1 MEKNSVMSF
10 LSPENQ
16 AALAERL
23 QQMDNSEPTETTQ
36 EVVEVQETQ
45 ETQAE
50 TAPSEEVGTE
60 RDVNVAEDSSPS
72 DENSIPY
79 SRFKSVI
86 ESRNEF
92 KSKVSDLERQL
103 EELRAAQENK
113 TTEETQEDDLFGYL
127 DDAYEEDPKYSELE
141 KRLEKFEMYQ
151 AEVDLQKEI
160 SMTKQAFP
168 NVPEEV
174 LLNAVIHDADA
185 DLMEIAHKYDMF
197 VDNIRKEALKGY
209 TPAASQ
215 PVETPSAPRRVSP
228 AGAAG
233 ATFDASVNK
242 PKNMDDAKASFMD
255 YLRQNWK

>member
-1 MEKNSVMSF
+1 MSF

-50 TAPSEEVGTE
+50 TAPSEEAGTE
-60 RDVNVAEDSSPS
+60 RDVNVAEDSSSS

-92 KSKVSDLERQL
+92 KTKVSDLERQL

-113 TTEETQEDDLFGYL
+113 TTEESTEEDDLFGYL
-127 DDAYEEDPKYSELE
+127 DNEDNYEDPKYSELE

-185 DLMEIAHKYDMF
+185 DLMEIAYKYDMF

-209 TPAASQ
+209 APAASQ

>member
-1 MEKNSVMSF
+1 MSF
-10 LSPENQ
+10 LNEEKQ
-16 AALAERL
+16 AELAERL

-36 EVVEVQETQ
+36 EVVEVQETPQ
-45 ETQAE
+45 TQAE
-50 TAPSEEVGTE
+50 TAPSEEAGTE
-60 RDVNVAEDSSPS
+60 RDVNVAEDSSSS

-92 KSKVSDLERQL
+92 KTKVSDLERQL
-103 EELRAAQENK
+103 EELRSAQENK
-113 TTEETQEDDLFGYL
+113 TTETQEDDLFGYL
-127 DDAYEEDPKYSELE
+127 DNEDDYEDPRYSELE

-160 SMTKQAFP
+160 SMTKEAFP
-168 NVPEEV
+168 SVPEEV

-209 TPAASQ
+209 APAASQ
-215 PVETPSAPRRVSP
+215 PVEAPSAPRRVSP

>member
-1 MEKNSVMSF
+1 MSF

-16 AALAERL
+16 AALADRL

-50 TAPSEEVGTE
+50 TAPSEEATGTE
-60 RDVNVAEDSSPS
+60 RDVNVAEDSSTS

-103 EELRAAQENK
+103 EELRVAQENK
-113 TTEETQEDDLFGYL
+113 TTEESTEEDDLFGYL
-127 DDAYEEDPKYSELE
+127 DNEDDYEDPRYSELE

-160 SMTKQAFP
+160 STTKQAFP

-209 TPAASQ
+209 DPAASQ

-255 YLRQNWK
+255 YLRLNWK